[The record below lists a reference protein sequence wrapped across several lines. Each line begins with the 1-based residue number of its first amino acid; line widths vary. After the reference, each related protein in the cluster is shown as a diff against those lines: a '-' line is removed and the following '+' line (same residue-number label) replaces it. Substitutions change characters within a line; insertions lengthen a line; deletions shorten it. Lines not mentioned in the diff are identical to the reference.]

1 MKIINHFKDITK
13 LQFRILAVIEIL
25 MARHEFVPL
34 EEIVSYL
41 SYSEKKIENELRKLR
56 RLKLITVVQR
66 HYLGTALT
74 FIGYDALAL
83 KALVEKGIISQIGPE
98 IGAGKESNI
107 RLVINDEGKQF
118 LIKLHRLGKLDF
130 RLTKRSREYIAEKRH
145 ISPLYESRLSA
156 EREFKALTDLYNS
169 GVSVPKAI
177 AQNRHIVTLEIVKG
191 EDLYKIKKSEFTS
204 ENEVISLFEN
214 ILHEVQQAVKCG
226 YIHGDLSEY
235 NIRMNEDNYP
245 VLFDWPQYIKT
256 EAMNARDVLRRDIEN
271 ILSYFKKKFKV
282 RINLDVE
289 QYINEILNID
299 GKDDW

>member
-1 MKIINHFKDITK
+1 MKIINHFRDITR

-34 EEIVSYL
+34 EEIVSYM

-56 RLKLITVVQR
+56 RLKLIIVVQR

-83 KALVEKGIISQIGPE
+83 KALVEKGVISQIGPE

-107 RLVINDEGKQF
+107 RLVLNDDGEQF

-130 RLTKRSREYIAEKRH
+130 RLTKKAREYIAKKHH

-169 GVSVPKAI
+169 GVSVPKPI
-177 AQNRHIVTLEIVKG
+177 AQNRHIVTLEIITG

-204 ENEVISLFEN
+204 ESDIMSLFEN
-214 ILHEVQQAVKCG
+214 ILHEVKQAAKCG
-226 YIHGDLSEY
+226 YLHGDLSEY
-235 NIRMNEDNYP
+235 NIRLNEDNYP
-245 VLFDWPQYIKT
+245 VLFDWPQYVKV
-256 EAMNARDVLRRDIEN
+256 EAINARDILKHDIEN
-271 ILSYFKKKFKV
+271 ILNYFKKKFKV
-282 RINLDVE
+282 RINIDIE
-289 QYINEILNID
+289 QITDEILNID
-299 GKDDW
+299 VKNDW